1 VHAIASRAPD
11 FRLPVPSST
20 PPPSPS
26 PARRLGFALVLSTI
40 AHAALVGL
48 LALPAGDQHG
58 SGGATRAPLVA
69 RLANP
74 PKPAARLLT
83 NAPPTAPSAPKAAAR
98 PEPRQAAP
106 APKAAASAADN
117 APETPPDTPPEIPA
131 AYLPLAGLTREPE
144 LVTEVAP
151 DVWPPLPDAP
161 TGVFQLELAIGPDGA
176 VDLVVPRCEPR
187 LCPAANTYAEIVR
200 RWHFQPA
207 EVLGRPVPSRLKL
220 EFELGDPAAGDQA
233 PRQ

>member
-1 VHAIASRAPD
+1 MP
-11 FRLPVPSST
+11 RLSVPSST
-20 PPPSPS
+20 PPSNPS

-48 LALPAGDQHG
+48 LALPSSDQHG
-58 SGGATRAPLVA
+58 SGGTTRAPLVA

-74 PKPAARLLT
+74 PKPAARLVT
-83 NAPPTAPSAPKAAAR
+83 NAPPTAPNAAAR
-98 PEPRQAAP
+98 PAPRQAAP
-106 APKAAASAADN
+106 GPEATASAADN

-131 AYLPLAGLTREPE
+131 TYLPLAGLSREPE

-176 VDLVVPRCEPR
+176 VDLVVPRCEPA